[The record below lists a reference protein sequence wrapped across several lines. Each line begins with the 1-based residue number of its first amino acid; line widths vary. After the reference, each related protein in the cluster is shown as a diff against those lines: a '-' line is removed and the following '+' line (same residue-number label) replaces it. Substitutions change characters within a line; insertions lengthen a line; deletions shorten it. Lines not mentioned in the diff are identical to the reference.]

1 MSQKLLLVSLLALA
15 CCWPSCSAEDVVT
28 NVTAAETQ
36 KGGAWGRYAVKGKLS
51 QVSAYVCVSP
61 NGLVILILYTML

>member
-1 MSQKLLLVSLLALA
+1 M
-15 CCWPSCSAEDVVT
+15 T